1 MKFPLFLGLAVL
13 PLVLAGCTHQ
23 DLTAPC
29 EPIRVAGYADDAP
42 PVSPADRA
50 DRESRCGEARPVNGS
65 WRLDRLLDE

>member
-1 MKFPLFLGLAVL
+1 MKPLVFLGLVTL
-13 PLVLAGCTHQ
+13 PLVLAGCAHQ

-29 EPIRVAGYADDAP
+29 EPIRVAGFTDDTP
-42 PVSPADRA
+42 SVSPADRA